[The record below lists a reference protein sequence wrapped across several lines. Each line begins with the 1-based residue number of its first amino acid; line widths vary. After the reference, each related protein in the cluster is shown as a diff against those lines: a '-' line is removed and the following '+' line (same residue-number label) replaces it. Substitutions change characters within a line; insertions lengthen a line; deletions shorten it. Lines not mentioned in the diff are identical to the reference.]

1 MRRDLLLRDFAR
13 PMRSMHRMIASAAVR
28 LPAGRIWLALLA
40 ALLVG
45 SSLAIPPPARAA
57 DPAVVY
63 MAQVG
68 KELMAAARSRS
79 PSMLATV
86 IQKHGDITYI
96 GLYALGSY
104 RSKLAQTEKPE
115 YLAGTTR
122 FMARYAASKA
132 PDYQVERVE
141 WSNASVRGGSGTM
154 VDSTVYLRDGSSY
167 EVRWLLSKSGSGYK
181 VRDASVLGFW
191 MTGQLKTMFEDYVS
205 QNGGSVRALTSVL
218 NR

>member
-1 MRRDLLLRDFAR
+1 
-13 PMRSMHRMIASAAVR
+13 MRSMHTAVR
-28 LPAGRIWLALLA
+28 LRAGRICLALLA

-45 SSLAIPPPARAA
+45 GSIATPPARAA

-68 KELMAAARSRS
+68 RELMAAARSRS

-104 RSKLAQTEKPE
+104 RSKLGQTEKPE

>member
-1 MRRDLLLRDFAR
+1 MLASTALPFRGAR
-13 PMRSMHRMIASAAVR
+13 FC
-28 LPAGRIWLALLA
+28 LALLA
-40 ALLVG
+40 AM
-45 SSLAIPPPARAA
+45 LAGVTMTLGPARAA

-86 IQKHGDITYI
+86 IQKHGDIPYI

-104 RSKLAQTEKPE
+104 RSKLPSNEKPE
-115 YLAGTTR
+115 FLAGTTR

-141 WSNASVRGGSGTM
+141 WSNASIRGGSGTM

-167 EVRWLLSKSGSGYK
+167 EVRWLLTRSGTGYK
-181 VRDASVLGFW
+181 VRDASILGFW

>member
-1 MRRDLLLRDFAR
+1 M
-13 PMRSMHRMIASAAVR
+13 MIASAAPGTRVWR
-28 LPAGRIWLALLA
+28 VALALLA
-40 ALLVG
+40 SVLVG
-45 SSLAIPPPARAA
+45 SSATSVPARAA

-63 MAQVG
+63 MAGVG
-68 KELMAAARSRS
+68 RELMAAARTRS
-79 PSMLATV
+79 PVPLATV
-86 IQKHGDITYI
+86 IQKHGDIAYI

-104 RSKLAQTEKPE
+104 RSKLASSEKPE
-115 YLAGTTR
+115 FLAGTTR
-122 FMARYAASKA
+122 FMARFAASKA

-141 WSNASVRGGSGTM
+141 WANASIRGGSGTM

-167 EVRWLLSKSGSGYK
+167 EVRWLLSRAEGGYK